1 MTLYALVAH
10 AICCISNAKPYYWG
24 LCACCGTL
32 NEHCMT
38 VYVFTSSHT
47 HTARVRQKESERE
60 KTAIIP
66 NKPYRKSATMD
77 FIFQFHS
84 MYIFILL
91 ILDIFFLRTYVCT
104 YDRLCVFVCGTANM
118 YTFIYYYHAY
128 MYRYLK

>member
-1 MTLYALVAH
+1 MYSPA
-10 AICCISNAKPYYWG
+10 
-24 LCACCGTL
+24 
-32 NEHCMT
+32 
-38 VYVFTSSHT
+38 HT

-91 ILDIFFLRTYVCT
+91 ILDIFFCVHMYVLTTVCVCLYVAQQICT
-104 YDRLCVFVCGTANM
+104 HL
-118 YTFIYYYHAY
+118 FIIIMHTCIDI
-128 MYRYLK
+128 